1 MFVRVTPG
9 SKKNEIAGLW
19 RGPGG
24 EIRLVAKVTAP
35 PDRGKANDAVV
46 KLLAKALDMPKSAL
60 VIASGASSR
69 LKTLEITGAPETL
82 RARLD
87 ALSATLQSKT

>member
-1 MFVRVTPG
+1 MLVRVTPG

-24 EIRLVAKVTAP
+24 ETRLAVKVTAA
-35 PDRGKANDAVV
+35 PDKGRANAAVL
-46 KLLAKALDMPKSAL
+46 KLLSKSLDIPKSAL